1 MAILIRPGKRFR
13 KARAGNGAEILKKL
27 EDYLKTASS
36 EPVELLCGF
45 WKDQSN
51 AITYQ
56 ELRQAVLDG
65 ELDEK
70 TADEW
75 MQDYS
80 LLVQGKLN
88 GMWQNAIIAGS
99 TSQPIIQALADMDYI
114 FSTKQVLGWIQE
126 RGAELVTQCTD
137 TQKEAI
143 KVFLERTVR
152 ERHSVDELAKMIR
165 PCIGLTKPQAQANL
179 KYYENMVKTLRE
191 QHPRMKAESI
201 QKKART
207 AAMKY
212 AERQH
217 RQRADNIAQTEM
229 AYAYNKGADESVR
242 QAQEQKL
249 IGEVIKR
256 WSTSGDDM
264 VCSLCSSLEGVTDI
278 PDFICDFSVFY
289 FGNSFSEALRTL
301 LNIIY
306 HAFQLRCIRFTSC
319 GFCNRRN
326 QAFPDIRFLLC
337 TLIMWRLH
345 TVLALKQSDVC
356 LWIGSIVHKINFCDF
371 EVFQFCCHRSAP
383 FLKILYNARKAPS
396 RMPPCITAIIFHQ
409 NIFS

>member
-1 MAILIRPGKRFR
+1 MAILIRPGKRIR
-13 KARAGNGAEILKKL
+13 KTRAGNGAEILKKL
-27 EDYLKTASS
+27 EDYLKSAST

-88 GMWQNAIIAGS
+88 SMWQNAIVAGS
-99 TSQPIIQALADMDYI
+99 ASQPIIQALADTDYI
-114 FSTKQVLGWIQE
+114 FSTEQVIGWIQE

-143 KVFLERTVR
+143 KVFLEKTVQ

-165 PCIGLTKPQAQANL
+165 PCIGLTKPQAKANL

-201 QKKART
+201 QKKAR
-207 AAMKY
+207 AAATKY

-249 IGEVIKR
+249 IGEVVKR

-264 VCSLCSSLEGVTDI
+264 VCSLCSSLEGVEIGIDEEFSFKGIGTKVTTDLTPPAHPRCACAI
-278 PDFICDFSVFY
+278 EYIEVTPDK
-289 FGNSFSEALRTL
+289 N
-301 LNIIY
+301 
-306 HAFQLRCIRFTSC
+306 
-319 GFCNRRN
+319 
-326 QAFPDIRFLLC
+326 
-337 TLIMWRLH
+337 
-345 TVLALKQSDVC
+345 K
-356 LWIGSIVHKINFCDF
+356 K
-371 EVFQFCCHRSAP
+371 
-383 FLKILYNARKAPS
+383 
-396 RMPPCITAIIFHQ
+396 
-409 NIFS
+409 

>member
-27 EDYLKTASS
+27 EDYLKSAST

-80 LLVQGKLN
+80 LMVQGKLN
-88 GMWQNAIIAGS
+88 SMWQNAIVAGS
-99 TSQPIIQALADMDYI
+99 TSQPIIQALADTDYI
-114 FSTKQVLGWIQE
+114 FSMEQVIGWIQE

-143 KVFLERTVR
+143 KVFLEKTVR

-165 PCIGLTKPQAQANL
+165 PCIGLTKPQAKANL

-201 QKKART
+201 QKKAR
-207 AAMKY
+207 AAATKY

-249 IGEVIKR
+249 IGEVVKR

-264 VCSLCSSLEGVTDI
+264 VCSLCSSLEGVEIGMDEEFSFKGIGTKVTTDLTPPAHPRCACAI
-278 PDFICDFSVFY
+278 EYIEVTPDK
-289 FGNSFSEALRTL
+289 N
-301 LNIIY
+301 
-306 HAFQLRCIRFTSC
+306 
-319 GFCNRRN
+319 
-326 QAFPDIRFLLC
+326 
-337 TLIMWRLH
+337 
-345 TVLALKQSDVC
+345 K
-356 LWIGSIVHKINFCDF
+356 K
-371 EVFQFCCHRSAP
+371 
-383 FLKILYNARKAPS
+383 
-396 RMPPCITAIIFHQ
+396 
-409 NIFS
+409 

>member
-179 KYYENMVKTLRE
+179 KYYEIW
-191 QHPRMKAESI
+191 S
-201 QKKART
+201 
-207 AAMKY
+207 
-212 AERQH
+212 
-217 RQRADNIAQTEM
+217 
-229 AYAYNKGADESVR
+229 
-242 QAQEQKL
+242 KL
-249 IGEVIKR
+249 
-256 WSTSGDDM
+256 
-264 VCSLCSSLEGVTDI
+264 
-278 PDFICDFSVFY
+278 
-289 FGNSFSEALRTL
+289 
-301 LNIIY
+301 
-306 HAFQLRCIRFTSC
+306 
-319 GFCNRRN
+319 
-326 QAFPDIRFLLC
+326 
-337 TLIMWRLH
+337 
-345 TVLALKQSDVC
+345 
-356 LWIGSIVHKINFCDF
+356 
-371 EVFQFCCHRSAP
+371 
-383 FLKILYNARKAPS
+383 
-396 RMPPCITAIIFHQ
+396 
-409 NIFS
+409 

>member
-165 PCIGLTKPQAQANL
+165 PCIGLTKAAGAGKSQIL
-179 KYYENMVKTLRE
+179 RKYGQNFE
-191 QHPRMKAESI
+191 
-201 QKKART
+201 RT
-207 AAMKY
+207 AS
-212 AERQH
+212 E
-217 RQRADNIAQTEM
+217 
-229 AYAYNKGADESVR
+229 DESR
-242 QAQEQKL
+242 KHPEESQDSRN
-249 IGEVIKR
+249 EV
-256 WSTSGDDM
+256 
-264 VCSLCSSLEGVTDI
+264 C
-278 PDFICDFSVFY
+278 
-289 FGNSFSEALRTL
+289 RT
-301 LNIIY
+301 
-306 HAFQLRCIRFTSC
+306 
-319 GFCNRRN
+319 
-326 QAFPDIRFLLC
+326 
-337 TLIMWRLH
+337 
-345 TVLALKQSDVC
+345 
-356 LWIGSIVHKINFCDF
+356 
-371 EVFQFCCHRSAP
+371 SAP
-383 FLKILYNARKAPS
+383 AEGGQYCTNGNGIRLQQGS
-396 RMPPCITAIIFHQ
+396 
-409 NIFS
+409 

>member
-256 WSTSGDDM
+256 WSTSGDMIAVLDGAVAAVEKSGAFTEIGKSGGAGTTDGAAWLKAETQAAEIM
-264 VCSLCSSLEGVTDI
+264 KSKNVTKAQ
-278 PDFICDFSVFY
+278 
-289 FGNSFSEALRTL
+289 AL
-301 LNIIY
+301 
-306 HAFQLRCIRFTSC
+306 
-319 GFCNRRN
+319 
-326 QAFPDIRFLLC
+326 D
-337 TLIMWRLH
+337 
-345 TVLALKQSDVC
+345 
-356 LWIGSIVHKINFCDF
+356 
-371 EVFQFCCHRSAP
+371 EVFQNDPELAAECE
-383 FLKILYNARKAPS
+383 KEE
-396 RMPPCITAIIFHQ
+396 
-409 NIFS
+409 